1 MTTPIEIYFRNSSLA
16 KDMVGNYYITPA
28 ELSKKV
34 EKESLNL
41 TLISPKPCA
50 VIFQGNAFVLRMEES
65 VDAVDS
71 FEVKSKERVF
81 VIKEMY
87 DSGIKGMRIATVEI
101 EKDLF
106 I

>member
-1 MTTPIEIYFRNSSLA
+1 MNAPIEIHFQNSSLA
-16 KDMVGNYYITPA
+16 KDMVGNYYITPV
-28 ELSKKV
+28 ELNKKV

-41 TLISPKPCA
+41 TLVSPKPCE
-50 VIFQGNAFVLRMEES
+50 VIFQGNAFVLRVEES
-65 VDAVDS
+65 VDYEDS